1 MGAYIY
7 CLWLPPSAS
16 RCMTH
21 LKSRILKAVNLLGR
35 EACGQT
41 TFLGK
46 LYESLRNNIIGR
58 RPLAGSIQPV
68 FPGHKKP
75 PFGSFLTAPAQNFLC
90 MRKQIPQLVIGVLLV
105 HTDQFDVDACG
116 VKTLCS
122 FCTSWQALLG
132 PKKVDTND

>member
-1 MGAYIY
+1 
-7 CLWLPPSAS
+7 
-16 RCMTH
+16 MTH

-116 VKTLCS
+116 VKTLCCRV
-122 FCTSWQALLG
+122 FAPLG
-132 PKKVDTND
+132 KSTFGYA